1 MTLPAIHETVPVY
14 EGRFRVIETITI
26 GNAQELQPLL
36 DADRSLAIEGA
47 FRYQACDD
55 HECFVPETV
64 PLKWMVKVLPFDRTR
79 VPAGIQKKGGER

>member
-47 FRYQACDD
+47 FR
-55 HECFVPETV
+55 
-64 PLKWMVKVLPFDRTR
+64 
-79 VPAGIQKKGGER
+79 